1 MHAHQ
6 GAVHEIVESVILE
19 SLFLDGREH
28 LRRVTTKIPR
38 EEKTAD
44 QKSLDLIFKGYRE
57 DFQSDPRQPRKNRDV
72 VEGFLLFLQARLQE
86 IRDGMRIVSRHSEED

>member
-86 IRDGMRIVSRHSEED
+86 IRDGMRIVSWHSED